1 MEILKIFKQENIELV
16 VIGVVFLIVIF
27 LVLKDFNMT
36 SKKSWGLL
44 LGLTAL
50 GGIIAF
56 RAITKYRLLKELEDR
71 EHKLEEIEENY
82 EALRKN
88 NKILDED
95 YNKLKGELDQVKKDS
110 YKAIMES
117 DARIEAARKESENYK
132 NITREEVYDFLK
144 TF

>member
-16 VIGVVFLIVIF
+16 VIGVVFLVLIF
-27 LVLKDFNMT
+27 LVLRDFNMT

-56 RAITKYRLLKELEDR
+56 RAITKHRLLKELDDR
-71 EHKLEEIEENY
+71 EHKLQEIENNY
-82 EALRKN
+82 EKLRKD

-95 YNKLKGELDQVKKDS
+95 YNKLKGELDQVKKES

>member
-1 MEILKIFKQENIELV
+1 MEILKIFKQENIELI
-16 VIGVVFLIVIF
+16 VIGVVFIVIIF
-27 LVLKDFNMT
+27 LVLRDFNMT

-50 GGIIAF
+50 GGIFAF
-56 RAITKYRLLKELEDR
+56 RAITKHRLLKELEDR
-71 EHKLEEIEENY
+71 EHNLEEIEKNY
-82 EALRKN
+82 DALRKN

-95 YNKLKGELDQVKKDS
+95 YNRLKGELDQVKKES
-110 YKAIMES
+110 RKAILES

-132 NITREEVYDFLK
+132 DITREEVHDFLK

>member
-1 MEILKIFKQENIELV
+1 MEILKIFKGNIDLV
-16 VIGVVFLIVIF
+16 VIGVVFIIVIF

-56 RAITKYRLLKELEDR
+56 RAVTKYRLLKELEDR
-71 EHKLEEIEENY
+71 ERKLEEIERNY
-82 EALRKN
+82 EALRKD

-95 YNKLKGELDQVKKDS
+95 YNKLKGELDQVKKES

-117 DARIEAARKESENYK
+117 DARIDAARKESENYK
-132 NITREEVYDFLK
+132 DITREEVYDFLK